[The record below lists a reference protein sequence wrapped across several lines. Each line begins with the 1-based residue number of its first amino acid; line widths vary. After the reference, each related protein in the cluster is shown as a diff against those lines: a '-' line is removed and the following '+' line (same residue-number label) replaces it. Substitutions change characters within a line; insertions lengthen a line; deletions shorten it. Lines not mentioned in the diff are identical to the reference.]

1 MKKLFTAIGLTLL
14 TLLTLLSV
22 WQEGKQTLFVAK
34 EQFIPFASSM
44 ANCPLKHSHRS
55 LSKRFARKSKWKKI
69 RKLYD
74 LHILHAKPSGKRRIP
89 KIIHHIAPADSP
101 QIEAWSKLH
110 PAYETIIWTPE
121 KIATLKFLNQ
131 ARYEKAKT
139 PEEKDEILRFEILY
153 SYGGII
159 APPQSTPMRSF
170 DALLHLCDLF
180 VGLRPLET
188 NTLSPR
194 ISSELIAATPHHPIL
209 KTCLTTPFTLTRAFL
224 KQPKNPT
231 HKNVALPSSFFFPN
245 PQKKAPKEAFIT
257 HQDLTLERPQ
267 SSPPE
272 STSSQ
277 E

>member
-1 MKKLFTAIGLTLL
+1 MKKLFTAIGLTIL

-22 WQEGKQTLFVAK
+22 WQENKQTLFVTQ

-89 KIIHHIAPADSP
+89 KIIHHIALSGSP
-101 QIEAWSKLH
+101 NIQDWNTLH
-110 PAYETIIWTPE
+110 PSYETIIWTKK
-121 KIATLKFLNQ
+121 KIATLKFHNKTH
-131 ARYEKAKT
+131 YEEAKT

-153 SYGGII
+153 RYGGII
-159 APPQSTPMRSF
+159 VPPNTHPARSF

-180 VGLRPLET
+180 VGLKPLEK

-194 ISSELIAATPHHPIL
+194 ISSHLIGAAPRHPIL
-209 KTCLTTPFTLTRAFL
+209 KTCLTTPATLTRAFL

-245 PQKKAPKEAFIT
+245 PEKKAPKEAFIT
-257 HQDLTLERPQ
+257 SE
-267 SSPPE
+267 
-272 STSSQ
+272 
-277 E
+277 